1 MEARK
6 VCVIIECNNDII
18 EASVGFEIK
27 TDKKMSEIKE
37 FYRQIAPVA
46 LYSEQLEQGAVLRLL
61 TNYLIDWNTLDTIAD
76 KYKERLMK
84 KMKES
89 MDKSNKWEGDF
100 EKDLKIAKEA
110 IGVLEEMVKLKK

>member
-61 TNYLIDWNTLDTIAD
+61 TNYLID
-76 KYKERLMK
+76 
-84 KMKES
+84 
-89 MDKSNKWEGDF
+89 
-100 EKDLKIAKEA
+100 
-110 IGVLEEMVKLKK
+110 